1 MKSSSII
8 LTSLRSLFF
17 SVLIFSPFLLSSC
30 FHNYYKIIEKERPSI
45 TDLKAMQSANKFLVL
60 HNNNL
65 LWNVSNVNIED
76 GFLSGI
82 AYEIYPERY
91 NFIDLNKK
99 GSLRYRRRE
108 NLNQSYILNEIHFYV
123 DEAIAVRDSVK
134 IPVELIRKIEIYDKN
149 KSATT
154 GSYLIGSLGLAIPV
168 FVIVAGIVLSSSD
181 FLDFNTTP
189 KNR

>member
-1 MKSSSII
+1 MKSPLI
-8 LTSLRSLFF
+8 LMISLRNLFF
-17 SVLIFSPFLLSSC
+17 SVLIFSLFLLSSC
-30 FHNYYKIIEKERPSI
+30 FHNYYKITEKETPSI

-65 LWNVSNVNIED
+65 LWNVSNVNIEN
-76 GFLSGI
+76 GFVSGI
-82 AYEIYPERY
+82 AYKIYPERY
-91 NFIDLNKK
+91 NFINLNTREPY
-99 GSLRYRRRE
+99 RYRRRE
-108 NLNQSYILNEIHFYV
+108 NLNQSYIINEIHFYV
-123 DEAIAVRDSVK
+123 DEPLAVRDSVK

-154 GSYLIGSLGLAIPV
+154 GSYLIGSLGVAIPA
-168 FVIVAGIVLSSSD
+168 FIIVAGIVLSSSD